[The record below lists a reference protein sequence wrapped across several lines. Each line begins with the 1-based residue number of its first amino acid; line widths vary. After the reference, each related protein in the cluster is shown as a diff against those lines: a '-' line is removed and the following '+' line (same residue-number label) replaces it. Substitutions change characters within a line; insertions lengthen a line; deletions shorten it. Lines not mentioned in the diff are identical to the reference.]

1 MTVDG
6 SGSFGEL
13 ESWSVTQNATPIAPG
28 DPAAGSGGVQFSGS
42 AEDDSDFLTGDD
54 YTLTHEAY
62 GTVSGAITRADLG
75 PIQASLSGDNL
86 ITRLSAVRTV
96 PPAGIAFGAKIQD
109 SAYTGPA
116 GRLHEHLEV
125 NPTNNRIYGVDRTNR
140 TIGVFEA
147 DGTYLF
153 SWGGPGT
160 GDSQFGSLSQ
170 QGLRLAV
177 DPVSGNVYVP
187 DPINNRIQIFTRA
200 GVFLQAI
207 NAAGAFSLSIKNG
220 LLYAGTIRNAAGN
233 AAEARV
239 LRMTLSGVSQVNLLA
254 SDSSF
259 ISQVLYFM
267 ALSDNYILVL
277 ASNGWTRIPY
287 TGSPEPVRA
296 YNYGVDPNGS
306 WLRSVRGYGSSFIV
320 GWYSRYLDPSNII
333 RVREWNIGL
342 VPDTHER
349 WGTDLNATLRILGG
363 PGEGGGLVGSSFS
376 TLVDGSL
383 PFLRGFGLG
392 YERYSFLAPTP
403 ALSELMQRYLDSL
416 GAGLSLDYQA
426 TNDPYIAAPGWSD
439 SVWTK
444 LNELCVAHGVEIGID
459 DGTIVVRDIG
469 VGTLNTEDA
478 TPISRN
484 VSAEGASRF
493 VDVQYTNATAG
504 VGTVYDA
511 AKDGQGRTFE
521 VNVRE
526 TKTEPIQTTNYPVA
540 LQQPQRVNTFPLQPG
555 QYYLIGSDNL
565 PVAPNQFEVY
575 GGSVTV
581 NVSTTVPGGI
591 DLNLTGPLI
600 PIPGVPGP
608 YRLAI
613 SDGSNTYPAFSVVGT
628 GVFANPQNVRMS
640 TGADWSKVTSEVGGQ
655 ALSNTFLATRA
666 QAWDRGRWAA
676 VRASGPNVSIT
687 FSLSYENSNGFGLT
701 AGSTFEAH
709 EAVWRV
715 DSVSFGA
722 AGFQVQASLYTT
734 FGDVQPLWDGETIG
748 DFASAWDAK
757 KIKDFRVRPLA
768 NAVD

>member
-13 ESWSVTQNATPIAPG
+13 ESWSVTENATPIAPG

-75 PIQASLSGDNL
+75 PLQASLSGDNL

-96 PPAGIAFGAKIQD
+96 PPGGKNPGDLIKEVFTPLSSGFLFRDAV
-109 SAYTGPA
+109 
-116 GRLHEHLEV
+116 V
-125 NPTNNRIYGVDRTNR
+125 NPTNGLIYVKVINGPYIFRYSAE
-140 TIGVFEA
+140 GE
-147 DGTYLF
+147 YLGF
-153 SWGGPGT
+153 
-160 GDSQFGSLSQ
+160 FGSNGSGNGQFLNSANEFYT
-170 QGLRLAV
+170 GNIAV
-177 DPVSGNVYVP
+177 DPSTGNVYVV
-187 DPINNRIQIFTRA
+187 DQGNNRVQWFSPTGTYLGKFSETSPGKIAIADNRIYMTTRNVV
-200 GVFLQAI
+200 GVSTQA
-207 NAAGAFSLSIKNG
+207 
-220 LLYAGTIRNAAGN
+220 
-233 AAEARV
+233 V
-239 LRMTLSGVSQVNLLA
+239 LRFNLNGTGRT
-254 SDSSF
+254 
-259 ISQVLYFM
+259 VLNTN
-267 ALSDNYILVL
+267 ALGGGTFEHIAVTDNYIFVAQLDLSRWTKMTKAGVAQPWREQTFSL
-277 ASNGWTRIPY
+277 DATIPLMLTGFEDRVQIGVRLFGSNNNVTFTRGWQYRVGHEESELINSAVIFEHLENS
-287 TGSPEPVRA
+287 TGSVLNQLPVSLEGDLISITGGT
-296 YNYGVDPNGS
+296 NSPT
-306 WLRSVRGYGSSFIV
+306 VRF
-320 GWYSRYLDPSNII
+320 YSADS
-333 RVREWNIGL
+333 
-342 VPDTHER
+342 
-349 WGTDLNATLRILGG
+349 
-363 PGEGGGLVGSSFS
+363 
-376 TLVDGSL
+376 
-383 PFLRGFGLG
+383 
-392 YERYSFLAPTP
+392 PTP
-403 ALSELMQRYLDSL
+403 KLSRLFQNYLDSL
-416 GAGLSLDYQA
+416 DAGLTLDYRA

-444 LNELCVAHGVEIGID
+444 LNELCVAYGVEIGID
-459 DGTIVVRDIG
+459 DGTIVIRDIG
-469 VGTLNTEDA
+469 VGTLDTEDV
-478 TPISRN
+478 TPVSRSISG
-484 VSAEGASRF
+484 EGASRF

-504 VGTVYDA
+504 VGTVYDS

-521 VNVRE
+521 VGVRE
-526 TKTEPIQTTNYPVA
+526 TKIEPIQTTNYPVA

-565 PVAPNQFEVY
+565 PIAPNQFEVY

-613 SDGSNTYPAFSVVGT
+613 SDGSNAYPAFSVVGT
-628 GVFANPQNVRMS
+628 GVFANPQTIRMS
-640 TGADWSKVTSEVGGQ
+640 TGADWSKVTSEVNGQ

-676 VRASGPNVSIT
+676 VRASGPNASVT

-701 AGSTFEAH
+701 AGSTFEAY
-709 EAVWRV
+709 EAISRV

-722 AGFQVQASLYTT
+722 SGFQVQASLYTT

-748 DFASAWDAK
+748 NFASAWDGK
-757 KIKDFRVRPLA
+757 RIKDFRIRPLA